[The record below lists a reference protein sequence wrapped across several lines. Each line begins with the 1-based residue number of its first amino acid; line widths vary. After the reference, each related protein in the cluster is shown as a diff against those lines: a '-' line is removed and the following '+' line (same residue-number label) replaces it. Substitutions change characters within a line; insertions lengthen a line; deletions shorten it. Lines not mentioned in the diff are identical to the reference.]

1 MNREFCVFEIA
12 LEIYILY
19 VLILKK
25 KTLTYQRL
33 WIWVGRPEGG
43 TSKPPICYHQEDKCY
58 VLSATCTTGAEEFRL
73 AELVF
78 W

>member
-1 MNREFCVFEIA
+1 MYLF
-12 LEIYILY
+12 
-19 VLILKK
+19 KK

-43 TSKPPICYHQEDKCY
+43 TSKPPICYYQEDKRY

-73 AELVF
+73 AE
-78 W
+78 